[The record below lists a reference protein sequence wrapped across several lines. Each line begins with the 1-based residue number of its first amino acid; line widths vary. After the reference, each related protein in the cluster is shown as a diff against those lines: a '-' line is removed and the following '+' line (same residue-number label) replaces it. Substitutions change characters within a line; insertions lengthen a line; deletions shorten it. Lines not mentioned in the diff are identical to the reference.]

1 VRLEGRSFRTLHR
14 PSSSRLPVGAVKAPL
29 LAYTHF
35 VEALSVLNDC
45 DAHHSETVRAASQKD
60 RNLFSIK

>member
-1 VRLEGRSFRTLHR
+1 LTSCPG
-14 PSSSRLPVGAVKAPL
+14 LPAGAVKAPL

-45 DAHHSETVRAASQKD
+45 DAHHSETVRAATQKD
-60 RNLFSIK
+60 RDLFSIK